1 VPKLGGGKE
10 GSKTTQY
17 ERRFGDDRRSSRRSL
32 LRPWFDFGRDLG
44 CVCDVYRSEIKT
56 IKEREHMKSRDYV
69 LHYIQTFNGKD
80 LGISSFWRC
89 FADNYEH
96 ALEQLKD
103 EVERSQG
110 ERVILA
116 EYYK

>member
-1 VPKLGGGKE
+1 M
-10 GSKTTQY
+10 
-17 ERRFGDDRRSSRRSL
+17 
-32 LRPWFDFGRDLG
+32 
-44 CVCDVYRSEIKT
+44 
-56 IKEREHMKSRDYV
+56 KERKHMKSRDYV

-103 EVERSQG
+103 EVERNQG

>member
-1 VPKLGGGKE
+1 M
-10 GSKTTQY
+10 
-17 ERRFGDDRRSSRRSL
+17 RSRH
-32 LRPWFDFGRDLG
+32 F
-44 CVCDVYRSEIKT
+44 
-56 IKEREHMKSRDYV
+56 V
-69 LHYIQTFNGKD
+69 LHYIQTFNGMD
-80 LGISSFWRC
+80 IGISSFWRC

-103 EVERSQG
+103 EVEINQG